1 MAGRTLTGLMNE
13 TKSTYENL
21 RATADAAI
29 SGMERKKVLE
39 GEIQSLMA
47 AVDREKSTIAALQE
61 QYDHLQEQLW
71 RIPDDGDDEDLN
83 RSYERVRQEVNDRI
97 QEVER
102 AQREAEG
109 RKQAFEAEMEN
120 KKRERENVMRELTD
134 HRGAI
139 QGMVRV
145 LNDQRTKFRIERDKT
160 FEARKNFE
168 RIRTQSKFPGL
179 SDSAIENCDADI
191 RECNSGEI
199 ACERMIDYSDKC
211 TTAIT
216 RSLEGTA

>member
-1 MAGRTLTGLMNE
+1 MAGRTVTGLMNE

-39 GEIQSLMA
+39 GEIRSLEA
-47 AVDREKSTIAALQE
+47 AVSREESTVAALQE
-61 QYDHLQEQLW
+61 QYDHLEEQLG
-71 RIPDDGDDEDLN
+71 RIPDDGDDENMN
-83 RSYERVRQEVNDRI
+83 RSYERIRQQVNERMQEV
-97 QEVER
+97 
-102 AQREAEG
+102 QREKQEAER
-109 RKQAFEAEMEN
+109 RKQAYERELER
-120 KKRERENVMRELTD
+120 KKQERENVMRELTD

-139 QGMVRV
+139 EGMVRV

-191 RECNSGEI
+191 RECNTGEI
-199 ACERMIDYSDKC
+199 SCERMISYSDKC
-211 TTAIT
+211 TAAIT

>member
-1 MAGRTLTGLMNE
+1 MAGRTVTGLKNE
-13 TKSTYENL
+13 TKSTYETL

-39 GEIQSLMA
+39 GEIRSLEA
-47 AVDREKSTIAALQE
+47 AVSREESTVAALQE
-61 QYDHLQEQLW
+61 QYDHLEEQLG
-71 RIPDDGDDEDLN
+71 RIPDDGDDENMN
-83 RSYERVRQEVNDRI
+83 RSYERIRQQVNERMQEV
-97 QEVER
+97 
-102 AQREAEG
+102 QREKQEAER
-109 RKQAFEAEMEN
+109 RKQAYERELER
-120 KKRERENVMRELTD
+120 KKQERENVMRELTD

-139 QGMVRV
+139 EGMVRV

-191 RECNSGEI
+191 RECNTGEI
-199 ACERMIDYSDKC
+199 SCERMISYSDKC
-211 TTAIT
+211 TAAIT